1 MRWLKWKGTVPI
13 DYESLCC
20 ERSGAVRQ
28 LELLA
33 LLKARPDLK
42 GIWEDEIIPPPP
54 APPATLHLFAFFFPD
69 K

>member
-1 MRWLKWKGTVPI
+1 M
-13 DYESLCC
+13 
-20 ERSGAVRQ
+20 RQ

-54 APPATLHLFAFFFPD
+54 APPATLHLFAFFFLTNNVITKNGPVIFPRLD
-69 K
+69 WLSGGVS